1 MAQIEKLQMENLQTM
16 YPEYYQEQQQQVGNN
31 THVNPIVD
39 EAYQPAQQQENQED
53 VNEGQDEGKDDKE
66 KEYDKEYRLYK
77 IFKNQQTQQWM
88 KRPSRRQVKES
99 KKDTAYIEGNYDY
112 NIWYDKY
119 LTDRTQ
125 HIEKAPSLF
134 KCNPEIDT
142 GYTKAD
148 KVEKKGSTYF
158 CVYFARGAC
167 TEGVN
172 CRFYH
177 RVPQEEDLEP
187 SYEDNL
193 HDVFGRAR
201 HATHKEDHTGIG
213 SFNKECRTLL
223 VSNIQLPTDSLTPV
237 RDMVRT
243 IYEFFSPWGEVEDIH
258 FNSQKCQAFIK
269 YKHRYFAEF
278 AREAMFDQVLAEGS
292 TEPIAI
298 KWAID
303 SPFDKS
309 EAMRAQQ
316 EVAEQQEQ
324 MTTRVSMVSKNKKA
338 HYLLPQKNEQDP
350 HMLLSMEERMKLKPE
365 ELVPQI
371 VNPAAR
377 KREQKILE
385 KERRKMLQQK
395 LPEISEGFEANLY
408 QEKEGL
414 QQRDEGRYY
423 EGQVM
428 DADKV
433 VENCNKM
440 ASVLQM
446 ISQNYGSKE

>member
-1 MAQIEKLQMENLQTM
+1 M
-16 YPEYYQEQQQQVGNN
+16 
-31 THVNPIVD
+31 
-39 EAYQPAQQQENQED
+39 
-53 VNEGQDEGKDDKE
+53 
-66 KEYDKEYRLYK
+66 
-77 IFKNQQTQQWM
+77 
-88 KRPSRRQVKES
+88 
-99 KKDTAYIEGNYDY
+99 
-112 NIWYDKY
+112 
-119 LTDRTQ
+119 
-125 HIEKAPSLF
+125 F

-309 EAMRAQQ
+309 EAMRAQ
-316 EVAEQQEQ
+316 
-324 MTTRVSMVSKNKKA
+324 
-338 HYLLPQKNEQDP
+338 
-350 HMLLSMEERMKLKPE
+350 
-365 ELVPQI
+365 
-371 VNPAAR
+371 
-377 KREQKILE
+377 
-385 KERRKMLQQK
+385 
-395 LPEISEGFEANLY
+395 
-408 QEKEGL
+408 
-414 QQRDEGRYY
+414 
-423 EGQVM
+423 
-428 DADKV
+428 
-433 VENCNKM
+433 
-440 ASVLQM
+440 
-446 ISQNYGSKE
+446 